1 MKRKL
6 MRFTVF
12 FLLIMSLSMPVFANS
27 PPGGGINPVI
37 DFILYAVFAFVS
49 LMITLAT
56 ESLLSL
62 FFLGCGKY
70 TGMIL
75 LTNLCSQLL
84 MHATYAAV
92 EGFFTHV
99 VPLVVVLEV
108 MVYAGEYLYY
118 KRRMKDV
125 SQKEILIFTIS
136 ANTLSL
142 LTGLWAIRVISG

>member
-1 MKRKL
+1 MKRRLVQMAMFILL
-6 MRFTVF
+6 MGSVA
-12 FLLIMSLSMPVFANS
+12 MPVFANS

-37 DFILYAVFAFVS
+37 DFILYAVFVFVS

-62 FFLGCGKY
+62 FFPGCGKY

-125 SQKEILIFTIS
+125 SQKEILIFTVS

-142 LTGLWAIRVISG
+142 LTGLCAIRVITG